1 MSSLSHS
8 DYRPEIDG
16 LRAFAVTSVM
26 FYHFGVGVSAGF
38 VGVDVF
44 FVISGYLITLLL
56 QREVFQL
63 GQIDLCS
70 FYARR
75 FRRIAPVLIVV
86 VLCTTAIALLLLPR
100 ASEKHEVAS
109 SASASL
115 VFVANFFFQSK
126 TGGYFDV
133 FSERFP
139 LLHLWSLGVEE
150 QFYLI
155 WPLLLIAMQRLPYCK
170 KRLLLS
176 LLGATSLVAAEI
188 QIHFDPNIAF
198 YHTPYRFWEFVL
210 GGVVAISPPRQLRC
224 SSAVA
229 PVGGILLLLAIFIP
243 IPRFPGVGALPAAI
257 GAALVL
263 FSFHA
268 TKGGI
273 VGAVLS
279 MFPIA
284 YVGRLS
290 YSLYL
295 WHWPLL
301 AIYRS
306 YSGTWPDIVHAAALF
321 SLALVLSF
329 ISYTFIELPTRQ
341 LNIAPIKFKASTA
354 FVLGLT
360 SLSML
365 IYQIGSFFPDSS
377 QLGGLAAQTAADVPE
392 NRARCNYGNEESLA
406 VFPKPRC
413 NSEEGKPVDI
423 MIWGDSH
430 ALSWQPLAWEIARR
444 EGVAATSLTRYGC
457 PPVLDYD
464 VRALN
469 GRSQNESDLCREFN
483 ARVFEFV
490 KRTAIKTLVVT
501 ALWPDGSGKENERFR
516 AAFSETIERL
526 TPYVGKIVILGQTP
540 YLRDTVPR
548 CIELGNLD
556 RCSVKRE
563 VVEKTSGAMSRF
575 LSTLSQHQSN
585 VEFVDLLDFFC
596 SEVTCPAFKDDYPL
610 YSDSNHVSST
620 AARHFSIE
628 YIERQ
633 QKLRYRKASDRD

>member
-1 MSSLSHS
+1 MSQIRHP

-16 LRAFAVTSVM
+16 LRAFAVTAVI
-26 FYHFGVGVSAGF
+26 FFHFGASVSAGF

-56 QREVFQL
+56 QREIFQS

-86 VLCTTAIALLLLPR
+86 VLCTTAISLLLLPLS
-100 ASEKHEVAS
+100 SEKHGVAN

-115 VFVANFFFQSK
+115 MFVANFFFQSK
-126 TGGYFDV
+126 TDGYFDV

-150 QFYLI
+150 QFYLL
-155 WPLLLIAMQRLPYCK
+155 WPLLLIATQKLSYSK

-176 LLGATSLVAAEI
+176 LLGAASLIAAEI
-188 QIHFDPNIAF
+188 QIYFDPSFAF

-210 GGVVAISPPRQLRC
+210 GGVIAISPQRQLHC
-224 SSAVA
+224 ISAVA
-229 PVGGILLLLAIFIP
+229 PAGGVLLLSAIFIP
-243 IPRFPGVGALPAAI
+243 IPHFPGLGALPAAI

-263 FSFHA
+263 LSFHV
-268 TKGGI
+268 TRGGI
-273 VGAVLS
+273 VRMLLS
-279 MFPIA
+279 MHPIV

-301 AIYRS
+301 AIFRS
-306 YSGTWPDIVHAAALF
+306 YSATPPNIVHSAAL
-321 SLALVLSF
+321 LASVFVLSF
-329 ISYTFIELPTRQ
+329 ITYTFVEQPTRRM
-341 LNIAPIKFKASTA
+341 NIVTIETKVITA
-354 FVLGLT
+354 FVMGLA
-360 SLSML
+360 SLSVL
-365 IYQIGSFFPDSS
+365 TYQIGGFFPDSS
-377 QLGGLAAQTAADVPE
+377 RPSGLAAQTAADVPE
-392 NRARCNYGNEESLA
+392 NSTRCNYGNEESLA

-413 NSEEGKPVDI
+413 NSEEGKPVSV

-501 ALWPDGSGKENERFR
+501 ALWPNGAGKENERFR
-516 AAFSETIERL
+516 TAFSETIGRL
-526 TPYVGKIVILGQTP
+526 TPYVDKIVILGQTP

-548 CIELGNLD
+548 CIELGDLE

-563 VVEKTSGAMSRF
+563 VVEQTSGAISRF
-575 LSTLSQHQSN
+575 LSTLSQQRNN
-585 VEFVDLLDFFC
+585 VEFIDLLDFFC
-596 SEVTCPAFKDDYPL
+596 GVATCPAFKDDYPL

-620 AARHFSIE
+620 AARHFSVDYVE
-628 YIERQ
+628 KQ
-633 QKLRYRKASDRD
+633 QKLR